1 MAKAGDFGL
10 HGGAQGLRLF
20 PVFVKLLFL
29 LAELVLEGAELL
41 RLAGLERVLL
51 PFDLR
56 LNLRLIKTGRAREIR
71 LQHPLHVELYDKV

>member
-10 HGGAQGLRLF
+10 HVGAPGLRLF
-20 PVFVKLLFL
+20 PIFVELLFL

-41 RLAGLERVLL
+41 RPAGLERVLL

-56 LNLRLIKTGRAREIR
+56 LNRRLIKTGRVREIP
-71 LQHPLHVELYDKV
+71 LQHPHHVELYYKV